1 MAKIIKIV
9 LSILGITIIGGVIV
23 KERETLNDLRKRLFE
38 MRYFEVK
45 KPEEQ
50 KRKN

>member
-23 KERETLNDLRKRLFE
+23 KERESLNDLRKRLFD
-38 MRYFEVK
+38 MRYFEAK
-45 KPEEQ
+45 KPDEC
-50 KRKN
+50 KK

>member
-9 LSILGITIIGGVIV
+9 LSILGITVIGGVIV
-23 KERETLNDLRKRLFE
+23 KERETLNDLRKRLFD

-45 KPEEQ
+45 KSDEC
-50 KRKN
+50 KK